1 MLATEAANT
10 REPEVA
16 PRWQVDAVEAL
27 LGQPFS
33 ELIYRAQGVHREH
46 FDPSEIQL
54 STLLSIKTG
63 GCPEDCAYCPQS
75 VRYETGVVDAD
86 LMPADDVVAAAR
98 AAKKNGATRFCMG
111 AAWRGPKQRDLD
123 QVVEL
128 VRAVK
133 GLGLET
139 CATLGMLKP
148 GQAEALKAAGLDYY
162 NHNLD
167 TSPDFYGEIVRTR
180 TYDDRLATLDRV
192 RAAGIHVCCGGIVG
206 MGESRRQRAE
216 FLAQLANL
224 DPHPESVPINNLVQV
239 EGTPLERCRSAW
251 IHWNSC
257 APSRPRESP
266 CRTAYV
272 RLSAGARGDARSR
285 AGALLPGRRELHLLR
300 RQVAHHRQSG
310 RDAGS
315 GAVRKARPAPDPL
328 TRCRGAGAV
337 AQPMQLPDLVAGLDT
352 LEASRLRRHR
362 RTRNGMLGPRVEVD
376 GRELLCFGSNDYL
389 GLASD
394 PRLIAAACAGAQ
406 ASGVGAG
413 ASHLV
418 CGHHAD
424 HETLE
429 RRLAEFVGM
438 PRALLFSTGYMAAL
452 GVVTALLD
460 HRGAVFADRLNHA
473 CLNDAVLLARARFHR
488 YPHGDLD
495 ALDRALSKSSAPRKI
510 VVSDAVFSMD
520 GDIAAVPDLLT
531 LCERYGAWL
540 LLDDAHGFGVLGH
553 GGRGGVVPFRAA
565 FSAPDLHGD
574 TGQGGRSVRRVR
586 GDRRGDRRRPRA
598 TGANLYL
605 YDCVAATPRAR
616 SIGVAGYHRR

>member
-139 CATLGMLKP
+139 CATLGMLRP

-239 EGTPLERCRSAW
+239 EGTPLNGAEVLDPLEFVRTIAAAR
-251 IHWNSC
+251 ITM
-257 APSRPRESP
+257 P
-266 CRTAYV
+266 TAYV
-272 RLSAGARGDARSR
+272 RLSAGREAMPEAVQALCFL
-285 AGALLPGRRELHLLR
+285 AGANSIFYGDKLLTTGNPD
-300 RQVAHHRQSG
+300 VT
-310 RDAGS
+310 RDQALFE
-315 GAVRKARPAPDPL
+315 K
-328 TRCRGAGAV
+328 
-337 AQPMQLPDLVAGLDT
+337 
-352 LEASRLRRHR
+352 
-362 RTRNGMLGPRVEVD
+362 
-376 GRELLCFGSNDYL
+376 L
-389 GLASD
+389 GL
-394 PRLIAAACAGAQ
+394 
-406 ASGVGAG
+406 
-413 ASHLV
+413 
-418 CGHHAD
+418 
-424 HETLE
+424 
-429 RRLAEFVGM
+429 
-438 PRALLFSTGYMAAL
+438 
-452 GVVTALLD
+452 
-460 HRGAVFADRLNHA
+460 
-473 CLNDAVLLARARFHR
+473 
-488 YPHGDLD
+488 
-495 ALDRALSKSSAPRKI
+495 
-510 VVSDAVFSMD
+510 
-520 GDIAAVPDLLT
+520 
-531 LCERYGAWL
+531 
-540 LLDDAHGFGVLGH
+540 
-553 GGRGGVVPFRAA
+553 
-565 FSAPDLHGD
+565 
-574 TGQGGRSVRRVR
+574 
-586 GDRRGDRRRPRA
+586 RPTR
-598 TGANLYL
+598 
-605 YDCVAATPRAR
+605 
-616 SIGVAGYHRR
+616 